1 MRSIVPRDEKP
12 ASSAARAQLVSWS
25 PVVPGTVFGSPIPR
39 SMPLLSSTY
48 SSFVTSSQPTELVAW
63 ANNLLESE
71 RVGRLG
77 LLDEEGG
84 PRVLP
89 VTFAVADGRIWSAI
103 DQKPKRTGEPARLR
117 FLRRDPRAALTV
129 DRYSDDWEE
138 LAWVQVLGSV
148 RILDVSEGADGLAAL
163 SEKYEQYQADPPAGP
178 LLALQPER
186 YLWWRAAD
194 PEGRGG
200 RSADPGG

>member
-1 MRSIVPRDEKP
+1 MRSMVPREEKP
-12 ASSAARAQLVSWS
+12 ASSAARAQSVSWL
-25 PVVPGTVFGSPIPR
+25 PVVPGTVFGSPIP
-39 SMPLLSSTY
+39 SSISLLWSTY
-48 SSFVTSSQPTELVAW
+48 SWVVAPDQPTEVVAW

-77 LLDEEGG
+77 LVDGEGA

-89 VTFAVADGRIWSAI
+89 VTFAVAEGRIWSAI
-103 DQKPKRTGEPARLR
+103 DQKRKRTEEPARLR

-129 DRYSDDWEE
+129 DRYSDDWDQ

-148 RILDVSEGADGLAAL
+148 RILDFADGAAGLAAL
-163 SEKYEQYQADPPAGP
+163 KAKYEPYREETPPGP
-178 LLALQPER
+178 LLALDPQR

-194 PEGRGG
+194 PE
-200 RSADPGG
+200 D

>member
-1 MRSIVPRDEKP
+1 VADR
-12 ASSAARAQLVSWS
+12 
-25 PVVPGTVFGSPIPR
+25 
-39 SMPLLSSTY
+39 
-48 SSFVTSSQPTELVAW
+48 QPTALVEWASEL
-63 ANNLLESE
+63 LRTE

-77 LLDEEGG
+77 LLDEEGA

-89 VTFAVADGRIWSAI
+89 VTFAVAEGRIWSAI
-103 DQKPKRTGEPARLR
+103 DQKPKRSGEPARLR

-148 RILDVSEGADGLAAL
+148 RILDPSEGDDGLAAL
-163 SEKYEQYQADPPAGP
+163 TKKYEQYRAEAPPGP

-194 PEGRGG
+194 PADPNG
-200 RSADPGG
+200 RSGVPGE